1 MQKMMKLSLQH
12 CHQQRPVMLA
22 CTTREQFSVV
32 TDTDCFIA
40 HQRSSFDRKADKM
53 FTVMDRLSAASLPL

>member
-12 CHQQRPVMLA
+12 RHQQRPIM
-22 CTTREQFSVV
+22 QFSVA